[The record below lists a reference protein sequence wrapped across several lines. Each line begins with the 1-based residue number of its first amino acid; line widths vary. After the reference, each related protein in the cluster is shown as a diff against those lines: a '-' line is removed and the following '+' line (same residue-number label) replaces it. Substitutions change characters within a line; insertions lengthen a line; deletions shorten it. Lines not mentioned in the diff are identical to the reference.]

1 MGGSGDGTATATS
14 AALSTTMP
22 DEPTSTGDE
31 STSEA
36 LPPGCFWE
44 KSAAPG
50 PPARVDASLTFD
62 HGRGVVVLFGGLSR
76 VVGGQDLDDTWE
88 FDGTKW
94 TRSLGSG
101 GGGEDEEDEEEGS
114 KTPSRRRGHSAAY
127 DPRRQELVMFG
138 GAYDMDFKY
147 AWGTWIRKGG
157 AWQEFT
163 GGTPPLR
170 AYAGMADHPGSK
182 KIVLFGGRAG
192 NDNSDETWLWDG
204 ASWQKASPKT
214 HPSRRLAHQ
223 MALDEGSGRVLLHG
237 GCKDNVCAERLDD
250 TWAWDGADW
259 TRLVDGEAA
268 GLAAGGAAYDR
279 SEAALLRFG
288 TDGEAR
294 WLGADWMTIEVMGD
308 RPAATNRFSVAY
320 NPGSAGVVMFGGAS
334 NVGIESA
341 DTWVFRCNV

>member
-1 MGGSGDGTATATS
+1 MGDSGDATAAATS
-14 AALSTTMP
+14 AGPSTTVP
-22 DEPTSTGDE
+22 DETMGDE
-31 STSEA
+31 PTSEA

-50 PPARVDASLTFD
+50 PSARVDASLTFD
-62 HGRGVVVLFGGLSR
+62 HSRGVVVLFGGLSR

-94 TRSLGSG
+94 TRSLGS
-101 GGGEDEEDEEEGS
+101 EDEEDEEDEGS
-114 KTPSRRRGHSAAY
+114 TTPPRRRGHSAAY

-138 GAYDMDFKY
+138 GAYDGDFKY
-147 AWGTWIRKGG
+147 AWGTWIRKDGK
-157 AWQEFT
+157 WKEFP

-170 AYAGMADHPGSK
+170 AYAAMADHPGSK

-259 TRLVDGEAA
+259 TRLVEGKPV

-279 SEAALLRFG
+279 SGAALLRFG

-294 WLGADWMTIEVMGD
+294 WLGADWMAVEVMGE
-308 RPAATNRFSVAY
+308 RPAASNRFAVAY
-320 NPGSAGVVMFGGAS
+320 NPGSAGVVLFGGAS
-334 NVGIESA
+334 NALIETG
-341 DTWVFRCNV
+341 DTWVFRCKV